1 MSKED
6 EAKQAAGYLMTL
18 ALQKGFAVSTVK
30 DGTIL
35 IFKRAAMQDLI
46 NQYPDKE
53 LLQIFVQQPA
63 KGPLH

>member
-6 EAKQAAGYLMTL
+6 EAKQAAEYLVTL

-35 IFKRAAMQDLI
+35 IFKRSAMQDLI
-46 NQYPDKE
+46 NQHPDKE
-53 LLQIFVQQPA
+53 LLQIFVQQPP
-63 KGPLH
+63 KSPLH